1 MELNCTQ
8 WGIFDNWS
16 YPKKAQNQ
24 TPDWN
29 VFLELFSY
37 HRKIIEKKYE
47 LLNSLLDKWDLHLSN
62 LGGDSTHYDWAVF
75 RPLRLTREEDWSD
88 WIAHLL
94 ATSNTGKFAH
104 WLLQIPQLRVSD
116 YALPK
121 KVEREVSYRNF
132 RADIIVQWQNKYFT
146 HIEVKVGDEHLRKT
160 YETSKNLMEKY
171 GVSNEKWTN
180 FILLLPRQL
189 MAWGDVQITNNDISE
204 IKSLTWGDVC
214 VAIRQ
219 ALLSEET
226 ITWKVWAY
234 SFLGAIEQLLID
246 FPGHRLLDKPTQ
258 NVDEKIA
265 ILRGGLN
272 YE

>member
-1 MELNCTQ
+1 M
-8 WGIFDNWS
+8 
-16 YPKKAQNQ
+16 
-24 TPDWN
+24 
-29 VFLELFSY
+29 
-37 HRKIIEKKYE
+37 
-47 LLNSLLDKWDLHLSN
+47 LNSLLEKWDLHLSD
-62 LGGDSTHYDWAVF
+62 LGGDSTHCDWATF

-88 WIAHLL
+88 WFAHLL

-121 KVEREVSYRNF
+121 KVEREVSHRNF
-132 RADIIVQWQNKYFT
+132 RADIIVQWQNNYFS
-146 HIEVKVGDEHLRKT
+146 HIEIKVGDEHLRKT
-160 YETSKNLMEKY
+160 YETSKNLREKY
-171 GVSNEKWTN
+171 RVSNEKWTN

-189 MAWGDVQITNNDISE
+189 MAWKNVQITNDAISE

-214 VAIRQ
+214 IAIRR
-219 ALLSEET
+219 ALLSEEA

-246 FPGHRLLDKPTQ
+246 YPGHRLIDKPNK
-258 NVDEKIA
+258 NVDEKIE
-265 ILRGGLN
+265 ILSRGLN